1 MYAGHQIE
9 AFDYVALD
17 CISDID
23 SPEGQ
28 SLLQEYKRCRQW
40 YQVYLQQN
48 QEDLRRNAK
57 NKKNLSRSST
67 KPASSKHSKTSCDPQ
82 SRKEQEMNNKTLN
95 PTTLFGKNGAGTPW
109 EEAIGA
115 KNSKRDMEKL
125 KKYFFYS
132 HLLKALAV
140 VFLGLAVISFF
151 GVLPLPNVYWD
162 IGVAI
167 LFFILMAGSIC
178 IADDIVSPAYSS
190 WDREYLHNDG
200 DGVWGRRDP
209 ASEFT
214 NFSVPALVSVE
225 EYDGGT
231 VMFVNA
237 LYRWEGIRMLSP
249 CYIHPDPESLR
260 IPYGSILVSEYINL
274 GNETLEEE
282 YKKQLRQHHRPATHH
297 ENRVRLPTYRR
308 HRKVCA
314 RPHQPRMGADQQT
327 PAA

>member
-1 MYAGHQIE
+1 ME
-9 AFDYVALD
+9 
-17 CISDID
+17 
-23 SPEGQ
+23 
-28 SLLQEYKRCRQW
+28 
-40 YQVYLQQN
+40 N
-48 QEDLRRNAK
+48 
-57 NKKNLSRSST
+57 T
-67 KPASSKHSKTSCDPQ
+67 KYDPT
-82 SRKEQEMNNKTLN
+82 E
-95 PTTLFGKNGAGTPW
+95 LFGKNGAGIPW
-109 EEAIGA
+109 EEATGV

-260 IPYGSILVSEYINL
+260 IPYGSILVSEYMNL

-282 YKKQLRQHHRPATHH
+282 YKNNYDNTTVRLLTAKIVYASQRIEDIEKYALDPTNPAWEQTSKPLPLEETHAYLNWYREYRETSMAELKRFLEQKH
-297 ENRVRLPTYRR
+297 AENQMIREKLGIPENTENRWTRGSMEE
-308 HRKVCA
+308 HKEQEHE
-314 RPHQPRMGADQQT
+314 PHD
-327 PAA
+327 

>member
-1 MYAGHQIE
+1 
-9 AFDYVALD
+9 
-17 CISDID
+17 
-23 SPEGQ
+23 
-28 SLLQEYKRCRQW
+28 
-40 YQVYLQQN
+40 
-48 QEDLRRNAK
+48 
-57 NKKNLSRSST
+57 
-67 KPASSKHSKTSCDPQ
+67 
-82 SRKEQEMNNKTLN
+82 MNNKTLN
-95 PTTLFGKNGAGTPW
+95 PTTLFGKNGVGTPW
-109 EEAIGA
+109 EEATGA

-125 KKYFFYS
+125 KKYFLYS

-200 DGVWGRRDP
+200 DGVWGRWDP

-274 GNETLEEE
+274 NNETLEEE
-282 YKKQLRQHHRPATHH
+282 YKNNYDNTT
-297 ENRVRLPTYRR
+297 VRLLTAKIVYASQRIEDIENYALDPANPKWEQTSKPLTLEETRAYLNWYREYR
-308 HRKVCA
+308 ETSMVELKKFLEQVHAERQALREKLGIPENTKN
-314 RPHQPRMGADQQT
+314 RWTRGDEEEHKEQDHEPHD
-327 PAA
+327 

>member
-1 MYAGHQIE
+1 
-9 AFDYVALD
+9 
-17 CISDID
+17 
-23 SPEGQ
+23 
-28 SLLQEYKRCRQW
+28 
-40 YQVYLQQN
+40 
-48 QEDLRRNAK
+48 
-57 NKKNLSRSST
+57 
-67 KPASSKHSKTSCDPQ
+67 
-82 SRKEQEMNNKTLN
+82 MNNKTLN

-109 EEAIGA
+109 EEATGA

-125 KKYFFYS
+125 KKYFLYS

-200 DGVWGRRDP
+200 DGAWGRRDP

-214 NFSVPALVSVE
+214 NFSVPSLASVE

-282 YKKQLRQHHRPATHH
+282 YKNNYDNTTVRLLTAKIVYASQRIEDIEKYALDPTSPEWDQSSKPLPLEETHAYLNWYREYRETSMAELKRFLEQKH
-297 ENRVRLPTYRR
+297 AENQKIREKLGIPKNTENRWQ
-308 HRKVCA
+308 HRDEEEHKEQGNE
-314 RPHQPRMGADQQT
+314 PHD
-327 PAA
+327 